1 LAGLEKSGM
10 QPAGM
15 AGAELKN
22 MLWKMI
28 AVIGVADVYA
38 SGDRYLSDS
47 FIANVIPRVV

>member
-1 LAGLEKSGM
+1 MLPTGM
-10 QPAGM
+10 VKD
-15 AGAELKN
+15 ELKK

-28 AVIGVADVYA
+28 AVIGIADVYA